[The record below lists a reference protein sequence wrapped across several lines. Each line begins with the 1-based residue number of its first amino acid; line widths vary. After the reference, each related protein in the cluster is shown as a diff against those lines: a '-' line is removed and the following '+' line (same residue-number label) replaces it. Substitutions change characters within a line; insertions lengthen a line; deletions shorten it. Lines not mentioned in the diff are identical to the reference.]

1 MSPHVR
7 ENLKNLPSSISEEYF
22 VNVVLEAVRILEDRG
37 DFDNATGVVAG
48 ALAAYNGSHEGRR
61 MGLATIA
68 ALQLKAATYEVQLR
82 QAEIAQVFQAL
93 GISEE
98 EKQQVKEVMEVALG
112 LRADGMSE
120 LRYSGV

>member
-1 MSPHVR
+1 MSPHIR
-7 ENLKNLPSSISEEYF
+7 ENLKKLPSSISEEYF
-22 VNVVLEAVRILEDRG
+22 VRVVLEAVRILEDWG
-37 DFDNATGVVAG
+37 NFDDATGVVAG
-48 ALAAYNGSHEGRR
+48 ALALYNGGHEVRR

-68 ALQLKAATYEVQLR
+68 ALQLKAATHEVQKR
-82 QAEIAQVFQAL
+82 QAEIAEVFQAL